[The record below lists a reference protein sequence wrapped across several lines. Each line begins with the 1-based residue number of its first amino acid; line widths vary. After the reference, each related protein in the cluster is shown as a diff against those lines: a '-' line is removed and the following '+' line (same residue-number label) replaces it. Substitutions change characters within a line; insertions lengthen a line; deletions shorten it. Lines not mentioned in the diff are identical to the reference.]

1 MKKLAML
8 VSSLLTVNLANAA
21 DVDYQQL
28 HKQLDIMSNIIE
40 SSVSAGKGKR
50 AIKLSGIDST
60 YLQKQ
65 GVMFTVRSKSS
76 RGSWGSYNF
85 QVSAPPVPPAPPV
98 NLLSAEQIA
107 DIEAVVEEVT
117 EEYPNIDVEREV
129 AKAMESASRAYERVI
144 EIHRDEREVYRDLRE
159 EERDIIYE
167 LRDVERENRDVE
179 FQIRRADKEQ
189 KAELKAKQKQLE
201 KQKKALLES
210 KEALAKKG
218 QEFRVK
224 QAESAKKSEQART
237 HYFTQLST
245 EIAEALCLY
254 GNGLKALPK
263 GEYVTVVLKS
273 GGDRVG
279 RHYQDKI
286 HVFSKRDING
296 CAMDKITTAQLL
308 EKSSAYQF

>member
-8 VSSLLTVNLANAA
+8 VSSALTANLATAA
-21 DVDYQQL
+21 DVNYEQL

-40 SSVSAGKGKR
+40 SSITTGKAKQS
-50 AIKLSGIDST
+50 IKLSGIEST

-85 QVSAPPVPPAPPV
+85 QVSVPPVPPAPPIT
-98 NLLSAEQIA
+98 LLSPDQIA
-107 DIEAVVEEVT
+107 DIEATVAEVAD
-117 EEYPNIDVEREV
+117 EYPNIDVEREV

-159 EERDIIYE
+159 EERDIVYE

-189 KAELKAKQKQLE
+189 KAELKEKQKQLE

-210 KEALAKKG
+210 KQALAKRG

-224 QAESAKKSEQART
+224 QAESAKKSEQARQS
-237 HYFTQLST
+237 YFTQLSG

-296 CAMDKITTAQLL
+296 CATDKITTAQLL